1 MKKDK
6 KFLLELEQQLNSIN
20 KKKRDVIVLKYR
32 EIIDEKI
39 KEKKKIKDILK
50 ELGTPEQIAEK
61 ELELIKNNKKINFDK
76 IKSKTKKGIKS
87 IYNGITKDIQIGS
100 KDKKQKDEIKE
111 KDTKEEKITSTELKE
126 IKIKENK
133 KEEKNKKISKK
144 EIKKKV
150 EEEDQLIKE
159 RIKKSLEN
167 TNEENDKIQNN
178 RISKKKD
185 KKVKEKIINTKE
197 IKEEIEEP
205 KVEEPKENKLS
216 KLKDKF
222 KNKEKEESISEE
234 VSDTEEIKE
243 EIEEPKVEEPKE
255 NKLSKLKEKFKKK
268 EKEESISEEVS
279 DTEEIKEEIEESK
292 VEEPKENKLSKLK
305 DKFKK
310 KEKENIFDDE
320 SNNQIEEICDITEI
334 VTETPFHMSKKDKTK
349 KIIIEMIGVVTI
361 TILLFIWMWISVLFL
376 ASLFAYLDGIKLYG
390 LSIALLG
397 LVILSYWI
405 TIMINRMIFKKKNNY
420 KRNLIIVIS
429 SVFVIAIGIA
439 LLIYQTSKLE
449 IESDVSQKYT
459 MTTKYDTYLLPS
471 DEKEKMYIFFNSNY
485 DTQYMVKYDDNLE
498 GKFKLE
504 VKYYENY
511 YDYNLKKSSNNLY
524 VSLSVDSR
532 DRISAYIDDFKE
544 NKIYNKDE
552 LARYIVKITIN
563 EKDYQR
569 LVIEN

>member
-222 KNKEKEESISEE
+222 K
-234 VSDTEEIKE
+234 
-243 EIEEPKVEEPKE
+243 
-255 NKLSKLKEKFKKK
+255 KK

-279 DTEEIKEEIEESK
+279 DTEKIKEEIEESK

>member
-100 KDKKQKDEIKE
+100 KEKKQKDEIKE

-222 KNKEKEESISEE
+222 K
-234 VSDTEEIKE
+234 
-243 EIEEPKVEEPKE
+243 
-255 NKLSKLKEKFKKK
+255 
-268 EKEESISEEVS
+268 
-279 DTEEIKEEIEESK
+279 
-292 VEEPKENKLSKLK
+292 
-305 DKFKK
+305 K

-361 TILLFIWMWISVLFL
+361 TILLFIWMCISVLFL

-552 LARYIVKITIN
+552 LARYIVKLTIN